1 LILLRYIEQKGFYG
15 LFFHALRS
23 SVN

>member
-1 LILLRYIEQKGFYG
+1 LILLGYIEQKGFYG